1 MKPKNLGYP
10 HEIWTQRLLAK
21 HIRENC
27 IKEGHPDLSSI
38 NQGTIS
44 KILNASNIKPHKI
57 EYCIAKVDPEFDQK
71 AANIFA
77 TYREV
82 NELSEKLKK
91 EKIESVIISYD
102 KKPGIQAIGN
112 VYPDLMPVEGYY
124 STIARDYEYKRHGT
138 LSLLAGIDLISGRI
152 TYKVFEQHKSWE
164 FIQFLKELE
173 LIYQEEKIKIIM
185 DNHKIHTSKE
195 TREYL
200 ETVPDKFEFIFTPK
214 HASWLNIIE
223 SLFRKMTRS
232 LLRGIRVDS
241 IKELGERIGQYID
254 QINEKP
260 VIFKW
265 KSSSQNLKFA
275 S

>member
-1 MKPKNLGYP
+1 VKN
-10 HEIWTQRLLAK
+10 I
-21 HIRENC
+21 
-27 IKEGHPDLSSI
+27 
-38 NQGTIS
+38 
-44 KILNASNIKPHKI
+44 
-57 EYCIAKVDPEFDQK
+57 
-71 AANIFA
+71 
-77 TYREV
+77 
-82 NELSEKLKK
+82 KK

-102 KKPGIQAIGN
+102 EKPGIQAIGN
-112 VYPDLMPVEGYY
+112 VYPDLMPVEGHY

-173 LIYQEEKIKIIM
+173 LIYPEEKIKIIM

-200 ETVPDKFEFIFTPK
+200 KTVPDKFEFVFTPK

-223 SLFRKMTRS
+223 SFFSKMTRS

-241 IKELGERIGQYID
+241 IKELGERINRYID

-260 VIFKW
+260 VVFKW
-265 KSSSQNLKFA
+265 KYNIKERDEMPGRIMI
-275 S
+275 

>member
-1 MKPKNLGYP
+1 V
-10 HEIWTQRLLAK
+10 R
-21 HIRENC
+21 
-27 IKEGHPDLSSI
+27 
-38 NQGTIS
+38 
-44 KILNASNIKPHKI
+44 NI
-57 EYCIAKVDPEFDQK
+57 
-71 AANIFA
+71 
-77 TYREV
+77 
-82 NELSEKLKK
+82 KK
-91 EKIESVIISYD
+91 EKIDSVIISYD
-102 KKPGIQAIGN
+102 EKPGIQAIGN
-112 VYPDLMPVEGYY
+112 VYPDLMPVEGHY

-138 LSLLAGIDLISGRI
+138 LSLLAGIDLISGKI

-173 LIYQEEKIKIIM
+173 LSYPEEKIKIIM

-214 HASWLNIIE
+214 NASWLNIIE
-223 SLFRKMTRS
+223 SYFSKMTRS

-241 IKELGERIGQYID
+241 IKELGERISQYID

-265 KSSSQNLKFA
+265 KYKIEERDEMPGKIII
-275 S
+275 